1 MSDAD
6 LDDLLRPPGGPRI
19 LFIDL
24 ERVPGSV
31 TMDIW
36 HPKDFARMSYGPHPS
51 KWDEQPRML
60 CFAARWD
67 GRKRGEFHASWDNDD
82 PHHLARESWR
92 LASEATHL
100 VTYAGTIADVPWLK
114 QSWLEAELPPPA
126 PFKHIDLYKV
136 AAQFGYPS
144 RSLAH
149 LCSILGL
156 EGKQGHYSIADARA
170 CLAGDEKARRKMRR
184 YNLGDVAQDTLGGV
198 FERLRPWIRGL
209 NLGALA
215 LTDEKRCPY
224 CASENVRRNGWYTAA
239 VQSYAQWTCD
249 DCGGHSRSNIVKSR
263 ASLRGVS

>member
-6 LDDLLRPPGGPRI
+6 LDDLLRPPAGPRI

-92 LASEATHL
+92 LVNDATHV
-100 VTYAGTIADVPWLK
+100 VTYYGTGADIPWLK

-126 PFKHIDLYKV
+126 PFKHVDLYRV
-136 AAQFGYPS
+136 ASQFGYPS
-144 RSLAH
+144 KSLAH
-149 LCSILGL
+149 LSAILGL
-156 EGKQGHYSIADARA
+156 GGKAGHYSIADARA
-170 CLAGDEKARRKMRR
+170 CLAGDERARRKMRR